1 MSALVEFLE
10 DVAEEAEEEEERQE
24 ANAHLNRLGHHRI
37 IKDRTNPL
45 EDLTE
50 NETR

>member
-10 DVAEEAEEEEERQE
+10 DVAEEAEEERQE

-50 NETR
+50 KETR